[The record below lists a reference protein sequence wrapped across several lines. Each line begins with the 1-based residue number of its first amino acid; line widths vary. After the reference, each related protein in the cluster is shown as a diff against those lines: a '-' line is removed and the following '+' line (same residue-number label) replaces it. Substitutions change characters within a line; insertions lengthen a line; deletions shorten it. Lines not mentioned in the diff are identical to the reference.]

1 MTTYEVEL
9 VLEDEMKI
17 RCGITMGD
25 PAGIGA
31 EIILKAL
38 VRPSIRKLADFVVIG
53 DRRILEEVWR
63 IENRKGKLAGFKVI
77 DLKNVSEKGFKFGK
91 LRSANGK
98 VALEYLDTAIDLI
111 NHKHID
117 CLVTAPVNKEA
128 ITSSGC
134 HFTGQT
140 EYLARHFKIQ
150 NAVMMLLNKKL
161 KVALAP
167 RHIPLKDVPAHIT
180 IDGLVKVITGCAQ
193 GLYSFFGMRNP
204 RLAVCGL
211 NPHASDNGVIG
222 KEEARVL
229 IPAIKKARRQRI
241 SVSGPFAADT
251 IFEKAVQGKYDCVVC
266 MYHDQGLIPLKL
278 TGFNQ
283 AVNITLGLPFVRT
296 SPGHGTAYDI
306 AGKNKANPESL
317 IQAIK
322 IALQCTRNQRKA

>member
-1 MTTYEVEL
+1 
-9 VLEDEMKI
+9 
-17 RCGITMGD
+17 
-25 PAGIGA
+25 
-31 EIILKAL
+31 
-38 VRPSIRKLADFVVIG
+38 
-53 DRRILEEVWR
+53 
-63 IENRKGKLAGFKVI
+63 
-77 DLKNVSEKGFKFGK
+77 
-91 LRSANGK
+91 
-98 VALEYLDTAIDLI
+98 
-111 NHKHID
+111 
-117 CLVTAPVNKEA
+117 
-128 ITSSGC
+128 
-134 HFTGQT
+134 
-140 EYLARHFKIQ
+140 
-150 NAVMMLLNKKL
+150 
-161 KVALAP
+161 
-167 RHIPLKDVPAHIT
+167 
-180 IDGLVKVITGCAQ
+180 
-193 GLYSFFGMRNP
+193 MRNP